1 MTDKLLLALAQ
12 SQVRQTVLVRDGLVR
27 DAAEGEDE
35 GHDDAGAVFACGAVD
50 EDRGGWLGVAGEVAQ
65 DEGEGPVG

>member
-12 SQVRQTVLVRDGLVR
+12 PQVRQAVLVRDGLVR
-27 DAAEGEDE
+27 DPAERQDE
-35 GHDDAGAVFACGAVD
+35 RHNDAGAVFACGAVD
-50 EDRGGWLGVAGEVAQ
+50 EDRGWWLGTAGEVAQ